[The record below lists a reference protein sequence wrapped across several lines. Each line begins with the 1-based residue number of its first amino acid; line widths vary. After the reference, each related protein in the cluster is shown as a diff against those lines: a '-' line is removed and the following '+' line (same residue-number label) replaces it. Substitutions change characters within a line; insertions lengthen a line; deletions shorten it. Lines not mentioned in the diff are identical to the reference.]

1 VKSSTWFVALVFALA
16 AGVTLGAG
24 VALQSSGSEL
34 ADRLGLQTSGSAA
47 PGRLMTGIVGAA
59 VIARPK
65 RTFLR
70 VGTGSIALVVID
82 AAVIAL
88 LPKVT

>member
-1 VKSSTWFVALVFALA
+1 
-16 AGVTLGAG
+16 
-24 VALQSSGSEL
+24 
-34 ADRLGLQTSGSAA
+34 
-47 PGRLMTGIVGAA
+47 MTGIVGAA

-70 VGTGSIALVVID
+70 VGIDSIALVVIY

>member
-1 VKSSTWFVALVFALA
+1 VIEALIVVVCLA
-16 AGVTLGAG
+16 TPVLGQRARRPVGPADVWLGCAGL
-24 VALQSSGSEL
+24 
-34 ADRLGLQTSGSAA
+34 
-47 PGRLMTGIVGAA
+47 LMTGIVGAA

-70 VGTGSIALVVID
+70 VGIDSIALVVIY

>member
-1 VKSSTWFVALVFALA
+1 
-16 AGVTLGAG
+16 
-24 VALQSSGSEL
+24 
-34 ADRLGLQTSGSAA
+34 
-47 PGRLMTGIVGAA
+47 MTGIVGAA

-70 VGTGSIALVVID
+70 VGIDSIALVVID
-82 AAVIAL
+82 AVIAL

>member
-1 VKSSTWFVALVFALA
+1 
-16 AGVTLGAG
+16 
-24 VALQSSGSEL
+24 
-34 ADRLGLQTSGSAA
+34 
-47 PGRLMTGIVGAA
+47 MTGIVGAA